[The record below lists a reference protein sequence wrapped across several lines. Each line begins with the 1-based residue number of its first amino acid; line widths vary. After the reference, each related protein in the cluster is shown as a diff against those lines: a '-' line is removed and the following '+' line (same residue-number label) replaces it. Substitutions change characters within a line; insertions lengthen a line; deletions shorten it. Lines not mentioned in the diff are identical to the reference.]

1 MMIVFESEEEKV
13 RLEAMVDHANFQI
26 DMTIKDRILL
36 LNVKN
41 ILTFFQIK
49 IDRGAI
55 TQTIDVNP
63 HQKQL
68 PAPKERKQA

>member
-1 MMIVFESEEEKV
+1 MMIVFESEEEKA
-13 RLEAMVDHANFQI
+13 RLAVMIDHANFQI
-26 DMTIKDRILL
+26 DMNIKDRMLL
-36 LNVKN
+36 LNIKN
-41 ILTFFQIK
+41 ILTFFQIE

-68 PAPKERKQA
+68 PAPKKRKQA